1 MHDGSSWME
10 VWLLTMIFA
19 AAVVVIAI
27 DVVVVVVVVVVIVIV
42 VLVFVLVFPV
52 VVAIDLAMMLGMYCY
67 CGIVP
72 SKSLKYI
79 QDDHGGEVYIHG
91 TSKSVIECC

>member
-19 AAVVVIAI
+19 VAVVVIAI
-27 DVVVVVVVVVVIVIV
+27 DVVVVVIVIV
-42 VLVFVLVFPV
+42 VLVFVLVFVLV
-52 VVAIDLAMMLGMYCY
+52 VVAVDLTMMLGMYY
-67 CGIVP
+67 CGIVS
-72 SKSLKYI
+72 SKLLKYI